1 MQTAAKITE
10 IPHFHAFPSREA
22 LAESLAKEVAAELRA
37 AIASRGLATLV
48 VSGGSTPK
56 PFFVALQH
64 EPLDWSCVL
73 VTVADER
80 WVPTD
85 HEDSNEKLVQEC
97 LLALHERSATSGA
110 SGEKLE
116 ARFISLYNDAP
127 TAMSGEETAEQAI
140 RSMILPFDV
149 TILGMGPDGHTAS
162 LFPQHP
168 RLEDALET
176 TQRLC
181 MGIENAP
188 KPPPERMT
196 LTKHALLQ
204 SRRLMLHIT
213 GEDKQDVLREAM
225 KNDDALALPIR
236 AFLHQED
243 VPLEIYWAA

>member
-1 MQTAAKITE
+1 MQTAVKIAD
-10 IPHFHAFPSREA
+10 IPNFHPFLSRED
-22 LAESLAKEVAAELRA
+22 LAQSLAKEVAAALRT
-37 AIASRGLATLV
+37 AITSRGLATLV

-56 PFFVALQH
+56 PFFAALQQ
-64 EPLDWSCVL
+64 EALDWSCVL
-73 VTVADER
+73 VSVADER
-80 WVPTD
+80 WVSAD
-85 HEDSNEKLVQEC
+85 HDDSNEKLVRES
-97 LLALHERSATSGA
+97 LLNGSESCQ
-110 SGEKLE
+110 

-127 TAMSGEETAEQAI
+127 TATSGEETAEQAI
-140 RSMILPFDV
+140 RSMVLPFDV

-181 MGIENAP
+181 LGIENAP

-225 KNDDALALPIR
+225 QSEDASTLPIR